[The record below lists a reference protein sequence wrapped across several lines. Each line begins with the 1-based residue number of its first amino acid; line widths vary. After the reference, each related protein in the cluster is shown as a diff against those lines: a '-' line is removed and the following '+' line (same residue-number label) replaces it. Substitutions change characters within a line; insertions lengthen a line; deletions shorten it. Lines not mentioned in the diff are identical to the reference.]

1 MKKKETKEKR
11 KIKKEDKNQFAE
23 EEKKESPIDL
33 KKEMSYEEK
42 KELLKKREL
51 EYNMGMAKKYELDKK
66 INDEESK
73 NKRNISQ
80 TEQTKIDKKIIFII
94 TLIILGLFVLATYL
108 SNPGNLDFK
117 KMSEEKKIE
126 KEKSKYKPEEE
137 RVKEIRERLNKR
149 KNDFNAFILES
160 DKPQIFPKRFE
171 IDYFINI
178 AEGDKLIIKG
188 IDEIHDNNIFIG
200 NNTIKVEDLSV
211 IFKDKYLRSKQEAEV
226 RELREID
233 EKKPNIIFTRKYGLY
248 TKDGELIVN
257 ILDGKPQNFDGFVDK
272 NDNPIVIAYDKTDGD
287 LTDKMTFTPELKD
300 LKSGQSYT
308 LKYKVTNS
316 KGEVSEREF
325 RIKCVNITGKILQ

>member
-1 MKKKETKEKR
+1 MKKKETKEK
-11 KIKKEDKNQFAE
+11 KIKIQKEEQNQFAD
-23 EEKKESPIDL
+23 EKRRKSPIDL

-66 INDEESK
+66 INDNE
-73 NKRNISQ
+73 NKKNISQ
-80 TEQTKIDKKIIFII
+80 KKQTQKDKKIIFII
-94 TLIILGLFVLATYL
+94 TLIILGLFIIATYL
-108 SNPGNLDFK
+108 SNPGNLDLK

-137 RVKEIRERLNKR
+137 RVKEIKERLNKR
-149 KNDFNAFILES
+149 KNDFNSFILES
-160 DKPQIFPKRFE
+160 DKPQAFPKRFE

-178 AEGDKLIIKG
+178 AVGDKLIIKD

-233 EKKPNIIFTRKYGLY
+233 ENKPNIIFTRKYGLY
-248 TKDGELIVN
+248 TKEGELIVN

-272 NDNPIVIAYDKTDGD
+272 NENPIVIAYDKADGD
-287 LTDKMTFTPELKD
+287 LTDKMTFTPELKN
-300 LKSGQSYT
+300 LKSGQTYT
-308 LKYKVTNS
+308 LKYKVSNS

-325 RIKCVNITGKILQ
+325 RIKCVNITGKILK